1 MLLPFRSV
9 HYKNDL
15 DTFACRVSVI
25 KKNFTYYFL
34 PCDKPE
40 AGHSVCNNTT
50 QNLLPPTSSSTTLK
64 CAAAFIMQH
73 LPPEVIMRPFS
84 SVNISKTGKRSISV
98 QYIFRITGLSSCVLT
113 VFFFQLS
120 CIQSTYPL

>member
-1 MLLPFRSV
+1 
-9 HYKNDL
+9 
-15 DTFACRVSVI
+15 
-25 KKNFTYYFL
+25 
-34 PCDKPE
+34 
-40 AGHSVCNNTT
+40 
-50 QNLLPPTSSSTTLK
+50 
-64 CAAAFIMQH
+64 
-73 LPPEVIMRPFS
+73 MRPFS